1 MICKFCGNRIEDD
14 AMFCSRC
21 GKRVEETID
30 YFDESNFVNPKVEE
44 EKSRIGGSILGCAI
58 AGVVLLLV
66 SCTGILV
73 ASEVAYFIGY
83 DAFLRCVFGLLIVNI
98 VGWIFSATARGKA
111 RGYAERFGETNGKA
125 TVGKIMS
132 IPALIL
138 NIIFAVLY
146 TILIVV
152 LLGL

>member
-1 MICKFCGNRIEDD
+1 MFCKFCGNRIEDD

-21 GKRVEETID
+21 GKRVEEEVNCFEEED
-30 YFDESNFVNPKVEE
+30 FVNPQVER
-44 EKSRIGGSILGCAI
+44 EKDGLGASILGCAI
-58 AGVVLLLV
+58 ASVVLLLV
-66 SCTGILV
+66 SCICITVVGQLMYLMDLSTLFGSVFLFLIMNIL
-73 ASEVAYFIGY
+73 
-83 DAFLRCVFGLLIVNI
+83 
-98 VGWIFSATARGKA
+98 GWVFSATARGKA
-111 RGYAERFGETNGKA
+111 RAYAERFGETNGKA

-146 TILIVV
+146 TIIIVI